1 MTVYSGDN
9 DPASFTRALFGLEP
23 SATRQGRAL
32 LSAGGSCGETPDWE
46 KNGGIVAYFVGV
58 FFMFL
63 GIAIVCDDFFVAS
76 LEKICEVLRLSDDVA
91 GATFMAAG
99 SSAPELAS
107 SAMALIN
114 PNAGSEIGVGTIV
127 GSAIFNILI
136 IIGATVIATGNTLQL
151 DWKPVTRDCFF
162 YAAAIGGI
170 VGTFAG
176 GRVDWW
182 EGGIYVAFYVTY
194 IVTMMYN
201 VRLMRWL
208 DSFERSDTVRSF
220 KARLSFRSARREAL
234 KEQRSERIEQYRAE
248 QTRAEETRESP
259 SDGPRTAKAL
269 WGKIRDDIVKVP
281 KHNFANVVL
290 ATSKDWK
297 AKQAVIVHAGGAPGG
312 SAEGDADAHVL
323 TPTMTHGHIRAY
335 RSEAVKAAKLLAAR
349 DKAMHERAAA
359 IARAIE
365 EGSIADESE
374 AASVGFPEIPDDN
387 SEDDSSSPW
396 SVPEDK
402 KEWPMWAIS
411 LPWYAA
417 FQLTIPPCGDP
428 KWEKWYVV
436 SFAMSILWIGFIT
449 HWMVEWC
456 VRIGCI
462 LNVPSV
468 VMGTTVL
475 AAGTSIPDALSSIAV
490 ARDGL
495 ADMAVANAVG
505 SNVFDIWLGLGLP
518 WLLYLSWQTPN
529 YILVNTDE
537 LIPSSIILAGVLVV
551 YYGSIASNGFKL
563 TVRMGYAY
571 MSVYALYAMYS
582 IFLVWLLDIYGL
594 NDAKK

>member
-182 EGGIYVAFYVTY
+182 EGGIYVAFYATY

-220 KARLSFRSARREAL
+220 KARLSFRSARSEAL

-290 ATSKDWK
+290 ATAKDWK

-402 KEWPMWAIS
+402 KEWPMWAFS

-428 KWEKWYVV
+428 KWEKWYIV

-594 NDAKK
+594 DDAKK

>member
-136 IIGATVIATGNTLQL
+136 IIGATVIATGKTLQL

-182 EGGIYVAFYVTY
+182 EGGIYVAFYATY

-290 ATSKDWK
+290 ATAKDWK

-323 TPTMTHGHIRAY
+323 TPTMTPGHIRAY

-594 NDAKK
+594 DDAKK

>member
-46 KNGGIVAYFVGV
+46 KNGGIVAYFIGV

-290 ATSKDWK
+290 ATAKDWK

-323 TPTMTHGHIRAY
+323 TPTMTPGHIRAY

>member
-46 KNGGIVAYFVGV
+46 KNGGIVAYFIGV

-182 EGGIYVAFYVTY
+182 EGGIYVAFYATY

-290 ATSKDWK
+290 ATAKDWK

-323 TPTMTHGHIRAY
+323 TPTMTPGHIRAY